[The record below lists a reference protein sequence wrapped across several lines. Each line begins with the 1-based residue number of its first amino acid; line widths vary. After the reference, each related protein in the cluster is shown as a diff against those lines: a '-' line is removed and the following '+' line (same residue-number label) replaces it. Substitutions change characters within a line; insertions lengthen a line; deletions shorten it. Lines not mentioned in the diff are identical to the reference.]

1 LEVYPSTGRVS
12 VRDVSLVWTGASSED
27 VQRRRSS
34 GGVKKEIE
42 MAHDIM
48 LIANFAFWLAEVCLI
63 GGRDG

>member
-12 VRDVSLVWTGASSED
+12 VRDVSLVWTGAISED

-48 LIANFAFWLAEVCLI
+48 LPILRSGWLKSV
-63 GGRDG
+63 